1 MNVPTDPAVQL
12 RESTSETPLPPQ
24 PEWLQKSR
32 SRAALRLQQ
41 VKLPERAE
49 ESWRYTSIEPILQH
63 DLRAAL
69 PAPELDRATL
79 ASLLL
84 SDSQDCH
91 LLVLV
96 DGRFVP
102 ELSNLHPEP
111 GLQASGL
118 ARALAETNA
127 PGLERLGSLLGDDA
141 HYFTLMNAAAPAEG
155 VYLRVV
161 AGARLERP
169 IELLHI
175 GTDGTPAPMAQPR
188 QLILVEEGSEARIRE
203 RFVSLGQGGGFHNG
217 VTELF
222 LGANAMLRHE
232 RLQQE
237 GTAALHLHSL
247 HLHQERDSRY
257 LGNSLALGAAW
268 SRTEIKV
275 GFAGPGADCQL
286 EGLYLAGD
294 GQLNDFHLDIDHGV
308 PHCSSRE
315 RFKGII
321 DGRGRAV
328 FDGRI
333 LVRSEAQKSD
343 AQLSNHNLMLSEQ
356 AEVDTKPQL
365 EIHADDVQ
373 CSHGTS
379 VGQLDPEQLF
389 YLQSRGL
396 GAAQARQMLCLGFA
410 VEVIEALA
418 DSALR
423 EHALSLLQR
432 RLGGS
437 EESGS

>member
-1 MNVPTDPAVQL
+1 MNAPTGPARQL
-12 RESTSETPLPPQ
+12 GDSAMEAPLSPQ
-24 PEWLQKSR
+24 PDWLQESR
-32 SRAALRLQQ
+32 SRAAQRLQTS
-41 VKLPERAE
+41 KLPERADE
-49 ESWRYTSIEPILQH
+49 AWRYTSLEPILRH
-63 DLRAAL
+63 DFRPAA
-69 PAPELDRATL
+69 PAPGLDRGAVEP
-79 ASLLL
+79 LLL
-84 SDSQDCH
+84 HDSQDCQ
-91 LLVLV
+91 LVVLV
-96 DGRFVP
+96 DGRFAP
-102 ELSNLHPEP
+102 GFSKLHPES
-111 GLQASGL
+111 GLQVLGL
-118 ARALAETNA
+118 AQALAENTA
-127 PGLERLGSLLGDDA
+127 TGLDRLGSLIGDDA
-141 HYFTLMNAAAPAEG
+141 HYFTLLNAAAPADG
-155 VYLRVV
+155 VFLRVA
-161 AGARLERP
+161 AGARLDRP

-175 GTDGTPAPMAQPR
+175 GTKGVPAPMAQPR
-188 QLILVEEGSEARIRE
+188 QLILVEKEAQARVRE
-203 RFVSLGQGGGFHNG
+203 RFVSLGEGGGFHNG

-222 LGANAMLRHE
+222 LGANAELRHE

-237 GTAALHLHSL
+237 GSAALHLHSL

-257 LGNSLALGAAW
+257 RGTTLALGAAW
-268 SRTEIKV
+268 SRAELNV
-275 GFAGPGADCQL
+275 SFSGPGADCEL
-286 EGLYLAGD
+286 DGLYLAGD
-294 GQLNDFHLDIDHGV
+294 GQLTDFHLNIDHGV

-333 LVRSEAQKSD
+333 LVRPGAQKSD

-365 EIHADDVQ
+365 EIYADDVQ

-410 VEVIEALA
+410 VEVIEGLT
-418 DSALR
+418 DSTLR

-432 RLGGS
+432 RLGGP
-437 EESGS
+437 EEGES

>member
-1 MNVPTDPAVQL
+1 MIAPTDPARQL
-12 RESTSETPLPPQ
+12 CEQALESPAARQ
-24 PEWLQKSR
+24 PDWLQEIP
-32 SRAALRLQQ
+32 SRAVQRLQAT
-41 VKLPERAE
+41 KLPERADE
-49 ESWRYTSIEPILQH
+49 AWRYTSLEPILRH
-63 DLRAAL
+63 GFRPAA
-69 PAPELDRATL
+69 PGPELDFEALGT
-79 ASLLL
+79 LLL
-84 SDSQDCH
+84 SDSKDCH

-96 DGRFVP
+96 DGRFAP
-102 ELSNLHPEP
+102 GLSRLHPDA
-111 GLQASGL
+111 GLQALGL
-118 ARALAETNA
+118 ARALAENSA
-127 PGLERLGSLLGDDA
+127 PGLDRLGSLLGEDA
-141 HYFTLMNAAAPAEG
+141 HYFTLMNSAAPAEG
-155 VYLRVV
+155 VYLRVA

-175 GTDGTPAPMAQPR
+175 GGNGVPAPMAQPR
-188 QLILVEEGSEARIRE
+188 QLILVEEGAKACIRE
-203 RFVSLGQGGGFHNG
+203 RFVSLGEGGGFHNG

-222 LGANAMLRHE
+222 LGANAELRHE

-237 GTAALHLHSL
+237 GSEALHLHAL
-247 HLHQERDSRY
+247 HLHQDRDSRY
-257 LGNSLALGAAW
+257 RGSSLALGAAW
-268 SRTEIKV
+268 SRAELNV
-275 GFAGPGADCQL
+275 SFGAPGADCQL
-286 EGLYLAGD
+286 DGLYLAGD
-294 GQLNDFHLDIDHGV
+294 GQLTDFHLDIDHRV

-333 LVRSEAQKSD
+333 LVRPEAQKSD

-356 AEVDTKPQL
+356 AEVDSKPQL
-365 EIHADDVQ
+365 EIYADDVQ

-410 VEVIEALA
+410 VEVIEALT
-418 DSALR
+418 DSTLS

-432 RLGGS
+432 RLGGPEGS
-437 EESGS
+437 ES

>member
-1 MNVPTDPAVQL
+1 MNAAIDPTRQL
-12 RESTSETPLPPQ
+12 RDLALDAPVPPQ
-24 PEWLQKSR
+24 SDWLQESR
-32 SRAALRLQQ
+32 SRAVQRLQAA
-41 VKLPERAE
+41 KLPDRADE
-49 ESWRYTSIEPILQH
+49 NWRYTSLEPILRH
-63 DLRAAL
+63 DFRSAG
-69 PAPELDRATL
+69 PAPGLDLETL
-79 ASLLL
+79 GPLVLR
-84 SDSQDCH
+84 DSQDCH

-96 DGRFVP
+96 EGRFAP
-102 ELSNLHPEP
+102 ELSRLHPEP
-111 GLQASGL
+111 GLQALGL
-118 ARALAETNA
+118 AQALGQNSA
-127 PGLERLGSLLGDDA
+127 PGLERLGSLLGEDA
-141 HYFTLMNAAAPAEG
+141 HYFTLLNAAAPAAG
-155 VYLRVV
+155 VYLRVA

-169 IELLHI
+169 IELLHV
-175 GTDGTPAPMAQPR
+175 GGNGVPAPMAQPR
-188 QLILVEEGSEARIRE
+188 QLILVEDGAEARIRE
-203 RFVSLGQGGGFHNG
+203 RFVSLGEGGGFHNG

-222 LGANAMLRHE
+222 LGANSELRHE

-237 GTAALHLHSL
+237 GPAALHLHGL

-257 LGNSLALGAAW
+257 RGSSLALGAAW
-268 SRTEIKV
+268 SREEFRV
-275 GFAGPGADCQL
+275 RFAGPGADCQL
-286 EGLYLAGD
+286 NGLYLAGD
-294 GQLNDFHLDIDHGV
+294 GQLSDVHLDIDHGV

-315 RFKGII
+315 YFKGII

-333 LVRSEAQKSD
+333 LVRPGAQQSD

-356 AEVDTKPQL
+356 AEIDTKPQL

-379 VGQLDPEQLF
+379 VGQLDPEQMF

-410 VEVIEALA
+410 IEVIDNLV

-423 EHALSLLQR
+423 EHTLALLHR

-437 EESGS
+437 EEIGA